1 MEERLLLAATEL
13 PAELQGQLLRSVWT
27 APRTAPVSPG
37 GAVSA
42 WPAQL
47 PVSRSNLALRPDFG
61 SVSGRFPW
69 TASGPAR
76 FHPRPPYVTGP
87 LIVVANRDLLA
98 GVTTDQV
105 ASQPGTVFPG
115 SQVEPYLAMN
125 PLNAHM
131 AVGVWQQDRWSDE
144 GARAIGV
151 AVTQDAGQHWRT
163 SLVPGLTLATGGTY
177 QRASDPWAAF
187 SADGRVLYVASLPF
201 NNTNP
206 DGTGGES
213 AVAVSRSLDG
223 GRHWDRPVLLD
234 QQTSPSS
241 QTDKD
246 SIATDPVKPRLAY
259 SAWERLQIPLTLFPF
274 RGPAMFSRTTDAG
287 RTWEP
292 ARVLYDPGDNAL
304 TINHQL
310 FPRANGTL
318 YDVFT
323 TFRVTAL
330 PPNPPAFQNHLT
342 VLVSPDRGATWG
354 NPIFGPE
361 LLGAPVIAPNS
372 RAPLRTASTPSGFPA
387 QFASVAMDSRTGTL
401 YAVWQDARFSTD
413 MSTPIDRIV
422 FSRSTDGGQ
431 TWSDPTPI
439 NATPTAIPPLD
450 QQAFVPAIQVAGDG
464 TIGVSYYD
472 FRNNRPSA
480 TGGLADAWMVF
491 CPPGADPTL
500 AASWGGEVRLTN
512 HSFEIAQA
520 PLTTGGVTGGGY
532 FLGDYVGLGATG
544 HAFQAFFS
552 VTTGQ
557 TATVVSRLVVPSW
570 QRFH

>member
-1 MEERLLLAATEL
+1 M
-13 PAELQGQLLRSVWT
+13 
-27 APRTAPVSPG
+27 
-37 GAVSA
+37 
-42 WPAQL
+42 
-47 PVSRSNLALRPDFG
+47 
-61 SVSGRFPW
+61 
-69 TASGPAR
+69 
-76 FHPRPPYVTGP
+76 
-87 LIVVANRDLLA
+87 
-98 GVTTDQV
+98 
-105 ASQPGTVFPG
+105 
-115 SQVEPYLAMN
+115 
-125 PLNAHM
+125 
-131 AVGVWQQDRWSDE
+131 
-144 GARAIGV
+144 
-151 AVTQDAGQHWRT
+151 
-163 SLVPGLTLATGGTY
+163 PGLTLATGGTY
-177 QRASDPWAAF
+177 GGTSDPWAAF
-187 SADGRVLYVASLPF
+187 SADRRVLYVASLPF

-206 DGTGGES
+206 DGTGGGEHRGGL
-213 AVAVSRSLDG
+213 AFAFDG
-223 GRHWDRPVLLD
+223 GRRWDRPVLLRPADQPVEPD
-234 QQTSPSS
+234 QQGFHCHRPG
-241 QTDKD
+241 QTH
-246 SIATDPVKPRLAY
+246 RL
-259 SAWERLQIPLTLFPF
+259 SAWERLQIPPTLFPF

-287 RTWEP
+287 RTWKP

-310 FPRANGTL
+310 FPQANGTL

-342 VLVSPDRGATWG
+342 VLVSPTRAQPGATRSSG
-354 NPIFGPE
+354 RNCSARRSSLRIRRRRSARPARPR
-361 LLGAPVIAPNS
+361 VS
-372 RAPLRTASTPSGFPA
+372 PLSSPRWRWTRTPARSMPSGRMP
-387 QFASVAMDSRTGTL
+387 ASVQTCPLPLTG
-401 YAVWQDARFSTD
+401 S
-413 MSTPIDRIV
+413 SSP
-422 FSRSTDGGQ
+422 G
-431 TWSDPTPI
+431 P
-439 NATPTAIPPLD
+439 PTAARPGQIRPD
-450 QQAFVPAIQVAGDG
+450 QRDADRDSPTRPAGILPAIQVAGDG

>member
-1 MEERLLLAATEL
+1 M
-13 PAELQGQLLRSVWT
+13 
-27 APRTAPVSPG
+27 
-37 GAVSA
+37 
-42 WPAQL
+42 
-47 PVSRSNLALRPDFG
+47 
-61 SVSGRFPW
+61 
-69 TASGPAR
+69 
-76 FHPRPPYVTGP
+76 
-87 LIVVANRDLLA
+87 
-98 GVTTDQV
+98 
-105 ASQPGTVFPG
+105 
-115 SQVEPYLAMN
+115 
-125 PLNAHM
+125 
-131 AVGVWQQDRWSDE
+131 
-144 GARAIGV
+144 
-151 AVTQDAGQHWRT
+151 
-163 SLVPGLTLATGGTY
+163 PGLTLATGGTY

-259 SAWERLQIPLTLFPF
+259 SAWERLQIPPTLFPF

-287 RTWEP
+287 RTWKP

-361 LLGAPVIAPNS
+361 LLGARSSLRIRGRHSARPARPRVSPLS
-372 RAPLRTASTPSGFPA
+372 SPRWRWTRAPARSMPSGRMP
-387 QFASVAMDSRTGTL
+387 ASVQTCPLPLTGSSSPGPPTAARPGQIRPRSTRRRPRFPRSTSRRL
-401 YAVWQDARFSTD
+401 SPR
-413 MSTPIDRIV
+413 
-422 FSRSTDGGQ
+422 SRSRVTVRSGSAITTSATTGPVPPAA
-431 TWSDPTPI
+431 WPTPGWSS
-439 NATPTAIPPLD
+439 
-450 QQAFVPAIQVAGDG
+450 VP
-464 TIGVSYYD
+464 
-472 FRNNRPSA
+472 R
-480 TGGLADAWMVF
+480 
-491 CPPGADPTL
+491 GADPTL